1 MCGTFPSLYFVRF
14 VKKFINE
21 LIYFSTPQS
30 MLIWAWYSSIWKN
43 IISPNKDPSYPTK
56 TTQIGEMQ
64 DWDMLSLLVLLPLIA
79 LLPLIGW
86 RPYRFRP
93 LSTSPQNYVQDFEI
107 TIQPEPI
114 HQRELVVHTQS
125 TSVNLD
131 AKRPERGNLLED
143 PHPRSAEP
151 SASGPHSGNTVHS
164 ATTITNPLESKR
176 GKTLKR
182 PRPAPKRD
190 DRREDSKK
198 KKK

>member
-1 MCGTFPSLYFVRF
+1 
-14 VKKFINE
+14 
-21 LIYFSTPQS
+21 
-30 MLIWAWYSSIWKN
+30 
-43 IISPNKDPSYPTK
+43 
-56 TTQIGEMQ
+56 MQ

-151 SASGPHSGNTVHS
+151 SSGSHSGNAGHS
-164 ATTITNPLESKR
+164 VATTNNTQSKR
-176 GKTLKR
+176 GKTQKR
-182 PRPAPKRD
+182 RRPALL
-190 DRREDSKK
+190 RRNSLKFTKK
-198 KKK
+198 